1 MLTLVLVVVAAV
13 ATEVRPQDGKPEQKP
28 TPSQAVISSAAADA
42 LVGPDWSLTTL
53 GDSAVESQKAGRHPH
68 MQFFPTGSVN
78 GADGCNTFRGSY
90 TAGDTAIAFK
100 QLMGT
105 LMACPGADK
114 LDQRFRDALGRA
126 RTWKVENRHLLLLD
140 DKGVA
145 VARFEPKEP

>member
-1 MLTLVLVVVAAV
+1 MNTLLLVAITALWGTQQGSG
-13 ATEVRPQDGKPEQKP
+13 APAQKP